1 MLKVE
6 NEGKGGWWD
15 VSWISRASGWQ
26 TKRTDCNYVFEKIT
40 FLENY
45 FNKDKSVGL

>member
-1 MLKVE
+1 MIDAYDGLNRGYREVLD
-6 NEGKGGWWD
+6 GRLRGQIVTIW
-15 VSWISRASGWQ
+15 
-26 TKRTDCNYVFEKIT
+26 KIT